1 MRVSLSRGRLRVVVR
16 GDDSSPLSSDSS
28 SWVRDRSRVVE
39 VSDAG
44 GGGGGADSG
53 GRSRSVVRGGLMRVV
68 VVVEAVAELD
78 REVID
83 EKLGST
89 KFVGACG
96 ESPAREANITP
107 VTTSPIAAIPAM
119 LAASTLP
126 VE

>member
-1 MRVSLSRGRLRVVVR
+1 M
-16 GDDSSPLSSDSS
+16 
-28 SWVRDRSRVVE
+28 
-39 VSDAG
+39 
-44 GGGGGADSG
+44 
-53 GRSRSVVRGGLMRVV
+53 VRGGLMRV

-119 LAASTLP
+119 LAPSTLP